1 MFIVKTKAQVSMTVF
16 LDSRSNGIAWALMLE
31 IQTVE
36 ASTWTCKVCEAVSV
50 FNFGG
55 NPFPLGPV

>member
-1 MFIVKTKAQVSMTVF
+1 MTVF